1 MAELDERLI
10 DAVRAYPCLYN
21 SRSGDFKVSLM
32 KENAWKAVAA
42 SLERSIEDVQKRWKT
57 LREHF
62 VRETK
67 KKKKPTG
74 SAAKTTPQWALYDH
88 LLFLKDFVKH
98 RNTVGNAPQQ
108 DCEGSDMEDEH
119 SDAHSDAQ
127 SLTAEESKE
136 STPSASSDTREYHYE
151 RKRGVKRKCVT
162 PADEVDLQI
171 LQNLKEMQQ
180 NVSEEEELFGKSVAA
195 SIRNMPPEQRA
206 MAKIRIQQVLY
217 DIQFQSPS
225 APYPYYPT
233 QAEC

>member
-42 SLERSIEDVQKRWKT
+42 SLERSSKLPIRVCEKKRLHNICVTLALCYDFVVEDVQKRWKT

-98 RNTVGNAPQQ
+98 R
-108 DCEGSDMEDEH
+108 
-119 SDAHSDAQ
+119 
-127 SLTAEESKE
+127 K
-136 STPSASSDTREYHYE
+136 
-151 RKRGVKRKCVT
+151 
-162 PADEVDLQI
+162 
-171 LQNLKEMQQ
+171 
-180 NVSEEEELFGKSVAA
+180 
-195 SIRNMPPEQRA
+195 
-206 MAKIRIQQVLY
+206 
-217 DIQFQSPS
+217 
-225 APYPYYPT
+225 
-233 QAEC
+233 